1 MQTAVLQGVIQQI
14 VVKGNPAV
22 ERRASSVIQIALI
35 FTELSS
41 VIGPENSRLSLNQSG
56 AKLKAIATW
65 LFSFPARQAAL
76 LFYFEFSWAN
86 DNLNLCSDWSL
97 GFPWFWLF
105 RHLIENCSR
114 TKFSQLT
121 FLRAVI
127 KVKTQFS
134 LLNGSANQLGSVKR
148 AVPT

>member
-22 ERRASSVIQIALI
+22 ARRASSVIRIALI

-56 AKLKAIATW
+56 AKLKA
-65 LFSFPARQAAL
+65 RQAAL

-97 GFPWFWLF
+97 GFPRFWLF

-114 TKFSQLT
+114 TKFSQLA

-127 KVKTQFS
+127 KVKTQLS
-134 LLNGSANQLGSVKR
+134 LSNGSANQLGSVKR